1 MSRDETKD
9 RVKILEI
16 RKKKTWIKFY
26 PERWI
31 FGSSREEMTNAERAV
46 WMDILALAALN
57 DPPGQVEFLSYKRL
71 AHQLH
76 ISLRLLKSAI
86 SKAIA
91 YGKIDIKETPF
102 GSNLDE
108 VKQKVDQDFHE
119 KKSNLNQNG
128 IKLGSKLTT
137 FDTNQSKI
145 GLTLRTIKILKW
157 NEYQSEYWRQK
168 PHRERKKMKKELDQ
182 EEDEKL
188 QNSGP
193 KTVTQVTGRG
203 EERRREEIRGD
214 KRRRNFLNKEPLNSP
229 LPSTPKEGISI
240 KDEFLMMLKDL
251 KGYPFDEVK
260 DSLLFD
266 VTIKDYPGINIM
278 RQIKRKIEWWK
289 VHPDALKANPR
300 KQLQDF
306 FKEEDKFQKRGGP
319 QKVGE
324 ILKELEDQDHR
335 AWIKRGLL
343 GDSKE
348 KAE

>member
-1 MSRDETKD
+1 MSRDETENK
-9 RVKILEI
+9 VKLLEI

-31 FGSSREEMTNAERAV
+31 FGSSREEMSNAERAV
-46 WMDILALAALN
+46 WMDFLALAALN
-57 DPPGQVEFLSYKRL
+57 DPPGQVQFLSYKRL
-71 AHQLH
+71 AHQLN
-76 ISLRLLKSAI
+76 ISVKLLKSTI
-86 SKAIA
+86 SKALA
-91 YGKIDIKETPF
+91 YGKIDVKETPF
-102 GSNLDE
+102 GQNLDE
-108 VKQKVDQDFHE
+108 VKQKVDKDFQE
-119 KKSNLNQNG
+119 KKQNLSQNSAQ
-128 IKLGSKLTT
+128 LGSKLVS
-137 FDTNQSKI
+137 FDTDRSKI

-157 NEYQSEYWRQK
+157 NEYQNEYWRQK
-168 PHRERKKMKKELDQ
+168 PHREKKKMKKELDQ

-188 QNSGP
+188 QNPGK
-193 KTVTQVTGRG
+193 KTVTQVTDRG
-203 EERRREEIRGD
+203 EERRREEIRED

-240 KDEFLMMLKDL
+240 KDEFLEMLRSL
-251 KGYPFDEVK
+251 RGYPFDEIK

-266 VTIKDYPGINIM
+266 ITIKDYPGINIM
-278 RQIKRKIEWWK
+278 RQLKRKVNWWK
-289 VHPDALKANPR
+289 DHPDALKANPR
-300 KQLQDF
+300 KQLQNF
-306 FKEEDKFQKRGGP
+306 FKEEAEFKKRGGP